1 MSQRKLNHELAT
13 GKAKKLPESSAQ
25 NIPLN
30 PQRLRFGGL
39 RYLWGQGVNVNLGRV
54 IKEWLDFQILPL
66 TSIRRQEVYS
76 TKSVKEQA
84 LAGGPPSTGEGMCID
99 RKEGVRSAFTE
110 PDLYLPPG
118 RRVATSLGSDKP
130 KRRDT
135 KTMTAVS
142 PMQQPSQ
149 TPKSQPSV
157 GPFLSSE
164 RTFTLSRP
172 LEI

>member
-1 MSQRKLNHELAT
+1 MSRRKLNHELAT

-39 RYLWGQGVNVNLGRV
+39 RYLWGQGLNVNLGRV

-84 LAGGPPSTGEGMCID
+84 LA
-99 RKEGVRSAFTE
+99 
-110 PDLYLPPG
+110 
-118 RRVATSLGSDKP
+118 
-130 KRRDT
+130 
-135 KTMTAVS
+135 
-142 PMQQPSQ
+142 
-149 TPKSQPSV
+149 
-157 GPFLSSE
+157 
-164 RTFTLSRP
+164 
-172 LEI
+172 